1 MSLRIKYLK
10 NIIATD
16 LALPK
21 HQRKLHVDVLKEAAL
36 KAFVGN
42 IDAEDDKLMQSLA
55 CLDLILTGD
64 EWPTIW
70 ADALET
76 TNCSDDLIKIIVS
89 KLKIDEQKMRTTVKV
104 FGGETGEDIRED
116 QEQFE
121 TLFYIQLTVISFL
134 VLCFLCLPLSL
145 FSLFSIT
152 SIQITHKSVYVTL

>member
-21 HQRKLHVDVLKEAAL
+21 HQRKLQVDVLKEAAL
-36 KAFVGN
+36 KAFAGN
-42 IDAEDDKLMQSLA
+42 MDAEDDKLMQSLA

-76 TNCSDDLIKIIVS
+76 TNCAEDLIKFIVS
-89 KLKIDEQKMRTTVKV
+89 KLKIDEQKMRTTVQV
-104 FGGETGEDIRED
+104 FGGEKGEEEIQDD
-116 QEQFE
+116 KEQFG
-121 TLFYIQLTVISFL
+121 
-134 VLCFLCLPLSL
+134 
-145 FSLFSIT
+145 
-152 SIQITHKSVYVTL
+152 